1 MKNGTLA
8 ILMGAVA
15 IAIAAGTFCISGCRK
30 TDGKTDGKDTTVVKP
45 AVSVFAKGADIS
57 WVTEMEAAGRKFYDA
72 SGTQTECF
80 ALMKSLGMNSIRLRV
95 FVNPSDGW
103 CNQADVVAK
112 AKRAAALGMR
122 VMIDF
127 HYSDV
132 WADPG
137 HQTKPSAWTDLSVAD
152 LKTALST
159 HTKDVLNALKSAG
172 VTPEW
177 VQVGNETSDGFLWET
192 CRASKDMANYAAVTE
207 AGYEAVK
214 SVFPNAKVI
223 VHIDNGWDKVTHF
236 TWIFDGLKD
245 NGCKW
250 DVIGMSLYPTAANYG
265 TYVAS
270 CIKNIQT
277 LYATYKTPVMIAEVG
292 FAVGDPTNA
301 KTFLTD
307 LMTKAKALGIGQC
320 LGVFYWEPECD
331 SNWKAYKLG
340 AFDDSGKPTAAL
352 DAFAN

>member
-1 MKNGTLA
+1 MKNRTLA
-8 ILMGAVA
+8 IALGVIGIMVASGA
-15 IAIAAGTFCISGCRK
+15 FCISGCNK
-30 TDGKTDGKDTTVVKP
+30 TDNNKKDTTVVTP
-45 AVSVFAKGADIS
+45 TVNVFAKGADVS
-57 WVTEMEAAGRKFYDA
+57 WVTEMEAAGRKFYNA
-72 SGTQTECF
+72 SGTQTECM

-103 CNQADVVAK
+103 CNQADVLAK

-137 HQTKPSAWTDLSVAD
+137 HQTKPAAWTSYSVAD
-152 LKTALST
+152 LKAALAK
-159 HTKDVLNALKSAG
+159 HTTDVLNALKTAG

-192 CRASKDMANYAAVTE
+192 CKASKNMANYAALTE

-223 VHIDNGWDKVTHF
+223 VHIDNGWENVSHF
-236 TWIFDGLKD
+236 TWIFDGLKQ

-250 DVIGMSLYPTAANYG
+250 DVIGMSLYPTAANYS

-270 CIKNIQT
+270 CIKNVQT

-292 FAVGDPTNA
+292 FAVGDPTNGKA
-301 KTFLTD
+301 FLSD
-307 LMTKAKALGIGQC
+307 LMTKAKALGIDQC
-320 LGVFYWEPECD
+320 LGIFYWEPESD
-331 SNWKAYKLG
+331 PNWKAYQLG
-340 AFDDSGKPTAAL
+340 AFDTTGKPTAAL
-352 DAFAN
+352 DAFAD